1 MKLICLI
8 VLFCASTSGWCTHS
22 PIAKQYIDRYQDIAI
37 AEMHRTGIPA
47 SIKLAQGLLESD
59 WGRSDLAIVANNH
72 FGIKCGSRWE
82 GKKFYKEDDD
92 HDDDGNLIKSCFRA
106 FDSEQESYIAH
117 SEFLTDPAKSYR
129 YGFLFDLSS
138 DDYSSWAQGL
148 YDAGYATDKS
158 YPDKLISVIKKYD
171 LHKFDVPNVQ
181 SSRPNRTTE
190 PQVPDAQPIA
200 IYKPNEKKSIENIG
214 NETGLLRYPISAING
229 VPVVYTDREISLE
242 ELSLWVGVAPDNLL
256 MYNDGI
262 KNPRERLPENF
273 PVYLHSKKRSYKGDV
288 IFHEVQSNE
297 TIETISQLYGI
308 TAQALKAKNKIH
320 KNAKVMVG
328 EKVWLDGIPKDEPR
342 PRFERQ
348 DQRVIGEFLDPM
360 ESKAFKK

>member
-1 MKLICLI
+1 MKLICFILSFGLSI
-8 VLFCASTSGWCTHS
+8 AGWCSHS
-22 PIAKQYIDRYQDIAI
+22 PIAKLYIERHQDIAI
-37 AEMHRTGIPA
+37 AEMYRTGIPA

-59 WGRSDLAIVANNH
+59 WGRSDLATVANNH

-92 HDDDGNLIKSCFRA
+92 HDADGNLIKSCFRA

-138 DDYSSWAQGL
+138 DDYRSWAQGL

-158 YPDKLISVIKKYD
+158 YPDKLISVIRKYE
-171 LHKFDVPNVQ
+171 LHRFDVATVQ
-181 SSRPNRTTE
+181 STRPATAE
-190 PQVPDAQPIA
+190 AQAPDAQPIA
-200 IYKPNEKKSIENIG
+200 IYQPKEKQSADPIKNES
-214 NETGLLRYPISAING
+214 GLIRYPIAAING
-229 VPVVYTDREISLE
+229 VPVVYTDREMSLE
-242 ELSLWVGVAPDNLL
+242 ELSSWVGIGADNLL
-256 MYNDGI
+256 MYNDGV
-262 KNPRERLPENF
+262 KNTRQQLSQNF

-288 IFHEVQSNE
+288 LYHEVKEGE
-297 TIETISQLYGI
+297 TIEDISQLYGI
-308 TAQALKAKNKIH
+308 TAQSLKAKNKIH
-320 KNAKVMVG
+320 KNAAILVG

-342 PRFERQ
+342 PRFERH
-348 DQRVIGEFLDPM
+348 DQRVIGEFLEPM